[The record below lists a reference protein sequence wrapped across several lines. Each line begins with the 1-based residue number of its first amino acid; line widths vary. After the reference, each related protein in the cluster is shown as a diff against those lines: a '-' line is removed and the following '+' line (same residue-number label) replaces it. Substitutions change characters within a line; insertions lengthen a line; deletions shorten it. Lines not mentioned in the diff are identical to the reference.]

1 MFFPLFFL
9 SFLTLERFQL
19 GLNRWN
25 RSIYFYALS
34 NEKPLRTFIGNAL
47 AANDAGE
54 NAWQAHTHSFLCL
67 RPFYTVPQVWSASLS
82 D

>member
-1 MFFPLFFL
+1 MFFPLFLL
-9 SFLTLERFQL
+9 SFLTLERFQF
-19 GLNRWN
+19 GVDRWN

-34 NEKPLRTFIGNAL
+34 NAKPLRTFGSNAL

-54 NAWQAHTHSFLCL
+54 NAWQAHTRSFLCL
-67 RPFYTVPQVWSASLS
+67 RPFCTVPQVWSASLS